1 MQNTYE
7 NWRDGLL
14 ETADPEPGDD
24 PDPETATLRAIAA
37 AQPMNGLD
45 RAIRMAQDC
54 NSPAIR
60 RAILES
66 ARSGDPTVRVNMA
79 ALLYYLCGK
88 TDSEF
93 DWDLRP
99 YFLRFGEEGG
109 ELDLVWNELQN
120 LLNDFENRG
129 GSSQC

>member
-14 ETADPEPGDD
+14 DAQTEPDD
-24 PDPETATLRAIAA
+24 PYLDPKTVALRAIAA
-37 AQPMNGLD
+37 AEPMNGLD
-45 RAIRMAQDC
+45 RAVRMALEC
-54 NSPAIR
+54 NSAAIR
-60 RAILES
+60 RAVLER

-99 YFLRFGEEGG
+99 YFLRFGEEGR
-109 ELDLVWNELQN
+109 ELNLVWNELQA
-120 LLNDFENRG
+120 LLNDFERG
-129 GSSQC
+129 GLPC

>member
-14 ETADPEPGDD
+14 DAQTEPDD
-24 PDPETATLRAIAA
+24 PDLDPETAALRAIAA
-37 AQPMNGLD
+37 AEPMNGLD
-45 RAIRMAQDC
+45 RAIRMAQEC

-60 RAILES
+60 RAVLES

-109 ELDLVWNELQN
+109 ELNLVWNELQN

-129 GSSQC
+129 VRC